1 MNPEVYLDRLIEKR
15 EAGEEQFSIRNDE
28 IASSLAAAETL
39 MQLQKIDVPPAF
51 AHRLESSIRT
61 RVRSQRLTQQ
71 NGQSISTGPLHSPV
85 NLHSLPKHR
94 SWVGNLAAIGIAAIL
109 VLAFTAL
116 VATFTGSLVGSPPAG
131 SKPVVHQITNT
142 FAVTPQ
148 NPINDQI
155 MQLHNAIIDLG
166 TMVNDRRDDNA
177 IQQALTSVATSTID
191 CQKAVAALPAGSERD
206 TDQQNLNSVL
216 AEENQTLRSL
226 LNHVDW
232 PLRLDF
238 TQQLGVL
245 GNTVPNV
252 THGMIHTQS
261 NGTLLITLTG
271 TDFAP
276 HAVLIVDGGAMGIV
290 TQSTSWQLVAV
301 ISRSNWSSGTHA
313 FGILNPDGTA
323 TQMVLKVG
331 NSGHDE

>member
-15 EAGEEQFSIRNDE
+15 EAGEYQFPVRNDE

-61 RVRSQRLTQQ
+61 RVRSQRLTEQ
-71 NGQSISTGPLHSPV
+71 NGQRFPTGSLHSPV
-85 NLHSLPKHR
+85 NTRRLPKR
-94 SWVGNLAAIGIAAIL
+94 RYWATTCIAAIL

-116 VATFTGSLVGSPPAG
+116 VATFTGSLAGSPPAG
-131 SKPVVHQITNT
+131 SKPVAHQITNT

-148 NPINDQI
+148 YPINDQI
-155 MQLHNAIIDLG
+155 GQLHNAIIDLS
-166 TMVNDRRDDNA
+166 TMVNNRRDDNS
-177 IQQALTSVATSTID
+177 IQQALASVSTSTID
-191 CQKAVAALPAGSERD
+191 CQKAVAALPVGSERD
-206 TDQQNLNSVL
+206 AAQQNLNGVL
-216 AEENQTLRSL
+216 TEENQILRNL

-238 TQQLGVL
+238 TRQLGTL
-245 GNTVPNV
+245 GDSVPDV
-252 THGMIHTQS
+252 THGTIRTQS
-261 NGTLLITLTG
+261 NGTFLITLTG
-271 TDFAP
+271 TNFAP
-276 HAVLIVDGGAMGIV
+276 HAALIVDGRAMGIV
-290 TQSTSWQLVAV
+290 TQITSWQLVAV

-323 TQMVLKVG
+323 DQMILSG
-331 NSGHDE
+331 NNFRRDE